1 VIATLAVENY
11 RSLRSLI
18 VPLAELTVVSGA
30 NGTGKS
36 SLYRALRLLGD
47 TARNGAVA
55 ALAREGGLPST
66 LWAGPETI
74 GRAVR
79 EGAHPVQ
86 GTVRTKSVALRL
98 GFGGDEFGYAI
109 DFGLP
114 VGGGRSLFALDPE
127 IKRETIWTGP
137 LLRPAA
143 ALCERDNGIVRI
155 RGDRRAW
162 SEPYQIRPYD
172 SMLSEFADP
181 GRAPEVLRVREQIR
195 GWRFYDHIRTDAA
208 APARRTQIGTRTP
221 VLSHDGADLAAAL
234 QTIRETGDGDAL
246 DQTVDLAFP
255 GSRVTVVGEGEGR
268 LGLRL
273 HQHGLL
279 RPLGAAE
286 LSDGTLRYLL
296 WAAALLAP
304 RPAGLLVLNEPET
317 SLHWQLLAPLAQLI
331 TAAAARSQT
340 IAVSH
345 SQILISALRRATEE
359 AGTLVGSIELTK
371 DFGETRVAG
380 QDRLDGPAWRW
391 PKRLQRDLESLLGGY
406 WKNSSGTEPGPR
418 WAGTMGIWVQSGR
431 CCRYSIR
438 RLISASAWS
447 SSSPGAIVI
456 VSVTAKV
463 PMLITSSSG
472 MRKTAAVVPDTVARP
487 LDPATLAIDG
497 IAAAW
502 IRSAAIPV

>member
-1 VIATLAVENY
+1 MIATLAVENY
-11 RSLRSLI
+11 RSLRRLV
-18 VPLAELTVVSGA
+18 VPLAPLTVVTGA

-36 SLYRALRLLGD
+36 SLYRALRLLAD
-47 TARNGAVA
+47 AARNGAVA

-79 EGAHPVQ
+79 EGIYPVQ
-86 GTVRTKSVALRL
+86 GVVRAKSVSLRL
-98 GFGGDEFGYAI
+98 GFGGDDFSYAI

-114 VGGGRSLFALDPE
+114 VGGGQSAFALDPE
-127 IKRETIWTGP
+127 IKRESIWNGP

-143 ALCERDNGIVRI
+143 VLCERDNGIVRI
-155 RGDRRAW
+155 RGDGRAW

-181 GRAPEVLRVREQIR
+181 GQAPEVLRVREQIR
-195 GWRFYDHIRTDAA
+195 SWRFYDHIRTDAA
-208 APARRTQIGTRTP
+208 APARASQIGTRTP
-221 VLSHDGADLAAAL
+221 VMSHDGADVAAAL
-234 QTIRETGDGDAL
+234 QTIRETGDGAAL
-246 DQTVDLAFP
+246 DQAIDLAFP
-255 GSRVTVVGEGEGR
+255 GSRITVEGEGGGR

-331 TAAAARSQT
+331 TAAAARSQI

-345 SQILISALRRATEE
+345 SQILINALHRATEE
-359 AGTLVGSIELTK
+359 AGTLASTIELIK
-371 DFGETRVAG
+371 DFGETQVSGREP
-380 QDRLDGPAWRW
+380 LDGPAWRW
-391 PKRLQRDLESLLGGY
+391 PKR
-406 WKNSSGTEPGPR
+406 
-418 WAGTMGIWVQSGR
+418 
-431 CCRYSIR
+431 
-438 RLISASAWS
+438 
-447 SSSPGAIVI
+447 
-456 VSVTAKV
+456 
-463 PMLITSSSG
+463 
-472 MRKTAAVVPDTVARP
+472 
-487 LDPATLAIDG
+487 
-497 IAAAW
+497 
-502 IRSAAIPV
+502 